1 MDDAKHQ
8 NMEVGFPKS
17 GGRKTE
23 VEMQNLALERLS
35 GLGVDTTVFLI
46 FHPGTIGR

>member
-8 NMEVGFPKS
+8 NMEAGFPKS

-23 VEMQNLALERLS
+23 VEMQNLALEQLS
-35 GLGVDTTVFLI
+35 GPGVDTTVFFF
-46 FHPGTIGR
+46 FHPGIIGR